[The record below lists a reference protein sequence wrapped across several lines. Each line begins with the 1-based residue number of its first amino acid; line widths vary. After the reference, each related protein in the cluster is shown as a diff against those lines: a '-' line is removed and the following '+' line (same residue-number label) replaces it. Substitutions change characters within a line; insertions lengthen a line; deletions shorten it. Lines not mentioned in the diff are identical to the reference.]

1 MQNKGFTLI
10 ELLVVV
16 LIIGILSAV
25 ALPQYQRT
33 VEKSRTAEAWINLH
47 ALSTAA
53 QEYCLA
59 NPGDK
64 VSLNNLVIVPQSDH
78 YSYAIRSYL
87 SQSDMG
93 CSWKTIF
100 GIQAIGEY
108 NGQRYYLMTSMNGG
122 RRCAVDEGGDASIC
136 KMLGF
141 SSPQPQ
147 GGQNACYSDVD
158 CFAE

>member
-1 MQNKGFTLI
+1 MKNKGFTLI

-47 ALSTAA
+47 ALSTAV

-59 NPGDK
+59 NPNDN
-64 VSLNNLVIVPQSDH
+64 VSLDNLIIEPKSDH
-78 YSYAIRSYL
+78 YTYAVRSYL
-87 SQSDMG
+87 GQSNMRCQD
-93 CSWKTIF
+93 KTAF
-100 GIQAIGEY
+100 GLHAVGEY
-108 NGQRYYLMTSMNGG
+108 NGKTYYLMTSQSGG
-122 RRCAVDEGGDASIC
+122 RRCAVDEGGDDSIC

-141 SSPQPQ
+141 ASPQAE
-147 GGQNACYSDVD
+147 NRCFSDVD